1 MAAGSTGS
9 APVRRSRRRLQAWL
23 QMVAVAAALLGVSE
37 VVWVWQT
44 WPVRELLQ
52 QPLAPAHPGRTP

>member
-1 MAAGSTGS
+1 
-9 APVRRSRRRLQAWL
+9 
-23 QMVAVAAALLGVSE
+23 MVGVAAALLVVSE

-52 QPLAPAHPGRTP
+52 QPAAAARPAGAQ